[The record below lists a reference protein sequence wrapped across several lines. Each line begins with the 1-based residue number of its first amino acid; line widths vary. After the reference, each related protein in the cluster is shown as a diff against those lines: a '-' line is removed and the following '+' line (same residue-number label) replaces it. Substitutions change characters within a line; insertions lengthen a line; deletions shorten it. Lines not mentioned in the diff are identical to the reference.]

1 MFWWLEGELHVHLFE
16 LEGHEEGKNLWSA
29 SRNLRQVANLTHAQK
44 LRTLALSSGHFKP
57 HVFDCKHHYFF
68 QTRYFST
75 LLMLACGRCRTAS
88 ARLLRRWT
96 VRSQFCSSP
105 FNYGKKRSLLG
116 TWDSPTR
123 WYSNGRPTEDDSA
136 SNVLEDFKK
145 TLAFPSATCSFAAL
159 AENAPALLDQQIVLH
174 GYLGTR
180 RDASKSLTFAELH
193 DMHLSSTIQLVSTP
207 TKGVDGSDEAHQLLR
222 NVEEHTPVAV
232 SGTVKARKAP
242 KSNTTGDQNHVL
254 ITGAE
259 IKIEKITPLNAF
271 PRDIIM
277 AGDTVF
283 SPEQRHLQIRNDR
296 TVRQALAFR
305 SRAARLV
312 RDELCTK
319 HDFAEIE
326 TPLLFKSTPE
336 GAREFLVPTR
346 AAEHAYAL
354 PQSPQQ
360 YKQILMASGIPR
372 YMQLA
377 KCFRDEDLRADR
389 QPEFTQVDLEM
400 AFATGEDV
408 MSIIEGVARRLWA
421 EMLGH
426 TDLPAKFDRMTYEE
440 AMSKYGSD
448 KPDLRLGS
456 EIRKVGYMLPQDLV
470 MKIGPLNDPIVEC
483 MKVPISEEPDET
495 RKFVNTFMDSP
506 EAQPFIQNPEGQP
519 GIFIYDS
526 RKPLQGLQ
534 PFGFEAA
541 EQLEEALELEDGDV
555 VVIQARKDAPF
566 SGGSTPIG
574 NLRLALH
581 KSAVKQGLAPAP
593 EGFAF
598 TWVTDF
604 PLFSPIDENEPG
616 QGGAAGISSTHH
628 PFTAPK
634 TPEDVDLLLE
644 DPLQVTADHYD
655 LVVNGVELGGGSRR
669 IHSAQM
675 QEFIMRETL
684 KMSDERMKDF
694 AHLIEVLRA
703 GCPPHAGIALGFDR
717 LIAVM
722 LGRESVRDVIAF
734 PKSGKG
740 EDLLVKSPTKM
751 TEAQLETY
759 HLRLRT

>member
-1 MFWWLEGELHVHLFE
+1 MPSSRPLSNKVCVPNAEIMLLPATAFALEPGEGRAWAVESGSQLICYTLGFHHLE
-16 LEGHEEGKNLWSA
+16 YVSIVTCGGESSTTLEE
-29 SRNLRQVANLTHAQK
+29 
-44 LRTLALSSGHFKP
+44 
-57 HVFDCKHHYFF
+57 
-68 QTRYFST
+68 
-75 LLMLACGRCRTAS
+75 
-88 ARLLRRWT
+88 
-96 VRSQFCSSP
+96 
-105 FNYGKKRSLLG
+105 
-116 TWDSPTR
+116 
-123 WYSNGRPTEDDSA
+123 
-136 SNVLEDFKK
+136 FKK
-145 TLAFPSATCSFAAL
+145 TLAFPSATCSFGDLAKDAASRID
-159 AENAPALLDQQIVLH
+159 EQIVLH
-174 GYLGTR
+174 GYIGTR

-193 DMHLSSTIQLVSTP
+193 DMHLKSTVQLVSTP
-207 TKGVDGSDEAHQLLR
+207 TKGVDGSNEAHQLLR
-222 NVEEHTPVAV
+222 NIEDHTPVAV

-242 KSNTTGDQNHVL
+242 KTTATGDHSNVL

-277 AGDTVF
+277 TEETVF

-296 TVRQALAFR
+296 SIRQALAFR
-305 SRAARLV
+305 SKAARLI

-346 AAEHAYAL
+346 AAGQAYAL

-372 YMQLA
+372 YMQIA

-408 MSIIEGVARRLWA
+408 MSVIEGVARRLWA
-421 EMLGH
+421 ELLDIG
-426 TDLPAKFDRMTYEE
+426 DLPEKFDRMTYDE

-456 EIRKVGYMLPQDLV
+456 EIVRIGHLLPQDLV

-483 MKVPISEEPDET
+483 IKVPIAEDPQET
-495 RKFVNTFMDSP
+495 RKFVNAFMDSP
-506 EAQPFIQNPEGQP
+506 EAQHFIQNPEGQP
-519 GIFIYDS
+519 GIFIHNS

-541 EQLEEALELEDGDV
+541 EQLEEVLELEDGDV
-555 VVIQARKDAPF
+555 VVIQARKDASF

-581 KSAVKQGLAPAP
+581 KSAVKQGFLPAP
-593 EGFAF
+593 TGFAF
-598 TWVTDF
+598 TWITDF
-604 PLFSPIDENEPG
+604 PLFSPVVENEPG
-616 QGGAAGISSTHH
+616 QGGSAGISSTHH

-644 DPLQVTADHYD
+644 DPLQVKADHYD

-669 IHSAQM
+669 IHNAQM
-675 QEFIMRETL
+675 QEFIMREIL

-751 TEAQLETY
+751 TEEQLETY